1 MIELI
6 VTIIT
11 LIIFVLSIIKGKYKT
26 TRIKIMNEERFN
38 GFSEENLRSIA
49 LRKVTFRL
57 SVKIHAGVYV
67 TGCSLMV
74 LINWFFTPGNWWVLY
89 PIFGW
94 LIGLVEHYT
103 SYIVYARG
111 VYPIAKRAVIFHL
124 MAYIFAIILLFVINI
139 LVNPLFYWV
148 IIPVIFWGAG
158 LIIHII
164 TYFVYHRGATVE
176 KEGTKSRRER
186 AVEKELEKMQKRL
199 RKK

>member
-1 MIELI
+1 MS
-6 VTIIT
+6 TIRSNYNT
-11 LIIFVLSIIKGKYKT
+11 MG
-26 TRIKIMNEERFN
+26 IKIMNEESFN
-38 GFSEENLRSIA
+38 GFSEENLRLIA
-49 LRKVTFRL
+49 LRKVNFRL

-67 TGCSLMV
+67 TGCSLMI
-74 LINWFFTPGNWWVLY
+74 LINWFFTPGNWWVFY

-111 VYPIAKRAVIFHL
+111 VYPMAKRAVIFHL
-124 MAYIFAIILLFVINI
+124 MAYIFVLILLFVINI

-148 IIPVIFWGAG
+148 IIPAIFWGAG

-164 TYFVYHRGATVE
+164 TYLVYHRGATVE
-176 KEGTKSRRER
+176 EEGMKSRRER

-199 RKK
+199 RK

>member
-1 MIELI
+1 MIELL

-11 LIIFVLSIIKGKYKT
+11 LIIFVLSILKSKYKT
-26 TRIKIMNEERFN
+26 TGIKIMNEESFN
-38 GFSEENLRSIA
+38 GFSEENLRLIA
-49 LRKVTFRL
+49 LRKVNFRL
-57 SVKIHAGVYV
+57 SVKIHFGVYV
-67 TGCSLMV
+67 IGCSLMF
-74 LINWFFTPGNWWVLY
+74 LINWFFTPGNWWALY
-89 PIFGW
+89 ALFGW

-111 VYPIAKRAVIFHL
+111 VYPMAKRAVIFHL
-124 MAYIFAIILLFVINI
+124 MAYIFVIILLFVINI
-139 LVNPLFYWV
+139 LVNPLFFWV

-164 TYFVYHRGATVE
+164 TYFVYHRGATE
-176 KEGTKSRRER
+176 GKEGIKSRRER